1 MFAKVLVA
9 NRGEIACRIIK
20 TADQLGIKTIAVYST
35 VDKNSKHVSM
45 ADEAFCIGSA
55 PASESYLLGPK
66 IIDVALKNG
75 ANAIHPGYGFLSENA
90 DFAQLCLDND
100 IVFIGPPVSA
110 IKAMG
115 SKSNAKDIMS
125 KAGVPLVPGYHG
137 DDQSLENLL
146 ASAKEI
152 GFPVLLKPA
161 AGGGGKGMH
170 IVDNAAGFPGALE
183 SSKREAMAS
192 FSDDEILV
200 EKYLI
205 QPRHV
210 EIQVFA
216 DNHGG
221 VVHLFERD
229 CSVQRRHQK
238 IIEEAPAPGI
248 SETVRKS
255 MAEVAI
261 KAASAIGYRGAGTV
275 EFLYDSDTNFY
286 FMEMNTR
293 LQVEHPVTEMIT
305 ALDLVEWQFLVAM
318 NQKLPLKQDQI
329 QCNGHAFEVRIYAE
343 DPDQDFLPSTGSIVH
358 LNTPEESAHIRIDTG
373 IRQGDAVS
381 VYYDP
386 LIAKLIVWDVNRSA
400 TLARLR
406 GALYEF
412 QVVGVSTNIDFL
424 AKLAANEKFNN
435 QEIDTG
441 FIDDQKDLLFPKKSE
456 VADEFIAIAA
466 LYILLKRDERS
477 LGQAKRSADSYSPWH
492 QVSGWRSNQQY
503 EETIEF
509 IDFHK
514 IQRSESEIMGLIQ
527 ATVHIEPAN
536 YQIKVN
542 DKSYAASGKLESE
555 NLAVKLSGQVIETQ
569 VIEHNGKL
577 HIFGHGKSVVLGF
590 VDTDH
595 QIEEIDRSGNLMAP
609 MPGTII
615 HVSVSKG
622 DKVQKNQDLLK
633 LEAMKMEHT
642 ISSPLDGIV
651 TEIFYQPGEM
661 VEEGAELITIDP
673 LKEKN

>member
-20 TADQLGIKTIAVYST
+20 TAGQLGIKTIAVYST

-45 ADEAFCIGSA
+45 ADEAFCIGGA
-55 PASESYLLGPK
+55 PASESYLRGEK

-90 DFAQLCLDND
+90 DFAQLCLNND
-100 IVFIGPPVSA
+100 IVFIGPSVSA

-115 SKSNAKDIMS
+115 SKSNAKDIMA

-146 ASAKEI
+146 ASAKDI

-170 IVDNAAGFPGALE
+170 IVDTAAGFPAALE

-192 FSDDEILV
+192 FSNDEVLV

-248 SETVRKS
+248 SDQVRKS
-255 MAEVAI
+255 MADVAI
-261 KAASAIGYRGAGTV
+261 KAASAIGYTGAGTV
-275 EFLYDSDTNFY
+275 EFLYDSDANFY

-305 ALDLVEWQFLVAM
+305 GLDLVEWQFLVAM
-318 NQKLPLKQDQI
+318 NQKLPLQQDQI
-329 QCNGHAFEVRIYAE
+329 KCDGHAFEVRIYAE
-343 DPDQDFLPSTGSIVH
+343 DPDQDFLPATGSIVH
-358 LNTPEESAHIRIDTG
+358 LKLPEESSHVRIDTG
-373 IRQGDAVS
+373 IRRGDAVS
-381 VYYDP
+381 IYYDP
-386 LIAKLIVWDVNRSA
+386 MIAKLIVWDRSRNTA
-400 TLARLR
+400 LARLR
-406 GALYEF
+406 SALDEF
-412 QVVGVSTNIDFL
+412 QVVGVSTNIEFL
-424 AKLAANEKFNN
+424 SALAANENFNN
-435 QEIDTG
+435 QIIDTG
-441 FIDDQKDLLFPKKSE
+441 FIDNQKHILFPEKSA
-456 VADEFIAIAA
+456 VADDLIVIAA
-466 LYILLKRDERS
+466 LYIMLKRDERS
-477 LGQAKRSADSYSPWH
+477 KRQADQSTDSYSPWH
-492 QVSGWRSNQQY
+492 QVSGWRTNQQNID
-503 EETIEF
+503 TLDF
-509 IDFHK
+509 VDFHRIDPK
-514 IQRSESEIMGLIQ
+514 NPELPGLIK
-527 ATVHIEPAN
+527 ATVHIDHAN
-536 YQIKVN
+536 YQIGVN
-542 DKSYAASGKLESE
+542 GNLYTASGKLEAE
-555 NLAVKLSGQVIETQ
+555 NLVVKLSGQIMETQ
-569 VIEHNGKL
+569 VIEHRRKL
-577 HIFGHGKSVVLGF
+577 HIFSHGKSVVLGF

-595 QIEEIDRSGNLMAP
+595 QIIEIERSGNLIAP

-615 HVSVSKG
+615 DVSVGKG
-622 DKVQKNQDLLK
+622 DRVKKNQDLLK

-642 ISSPLDGIV
+642 ISAPVDGIV
-651 TEIFYQPGEM
+651 TEIFYEPGEM
-661 VEEGAELITIDP
+661 VEEGSELITIDP
-673 LKEKN
+673 LKE